1 MIQRMTE
8 LGLEHAPVLSSDG
21 QDRVVGFVSP
31 RDILRARIREGKK
44 IKTMSEDLD
53 VFGDD

>member
-1 MIQRMTE
+1 MTE
-8 LGLEHAPVLSSDG
+8 LGLEHCPVLSSDG

-31 RDILRARIREGKK
+31 RDILRARIREGEK
-44 IKTMSEDLD
+44 IRSLSEDLD